1 MADGPPPPV
10 WCCGRCEDIVEMVIG
25 VAAMAEDTMHGIW
38 CVTDAIAMMKRWG
51 QGESNHEEVMK
62 VIGLG

>member
-1 MADGPPPPV
+1 
-10 WCCGRCEDIVEMVIG
+10 MVIG